1 MNARMLGVVWTAAT
15 REQIPFVERERF
27 ADGERAA
34 FVNGLAGLPP
44 CQRADQLLY
53 RARVWATWGER

>member
-1 MNARMLGVVWTAAT
+1 MHARMLGVVRTAAA

-34 FVNGLAGLPP
+34 FVDGLAGLTARE
-44 CQRADQLLY
+44 RASSFEGLPI
-53 RARVWATWGER
+53 